1 MKQRYYLYIA
11 LIISLVVSNV
21 IAIPVLATT
30 GLFKSAEGTITF
42 FPYLRWTAS
51 IFIITMLFNCVVLSH
66 KFATGR
72 FQEVLFVV
80 AAVLLISI
88 ILAFILFA
96 LVECKFEFTI
106 IDWFG
111 SFDSMLIS
119 GIYYLLLAIVFGLL
133 FAVYGLIINK
143 NFFTIFSKNGP
154 YGKLKQV
161 TNSNLE
167 NSRWMTEKEKKTIF
181 KTYNFS
187 QLNTVTK
194 DGIPVM
200 ASLDQNKKDMKV
212 MFNSP
217 CHSIIIGSTGSGK
230 TTTFV
235 SPMIQILGATN
246 AGSSMIITDPKGELF
261 SMHSQFLQDRG
272 YDVKVVDLRDTYSS
286 YRWNPLDGI
295 WDQFEE
301 YRNAYKKAFKRVDNI
316 FESGLVL
323 DKNIKED
330 DEITEWYEFDGK
342 AYKDYQRLISN
353 IKVYKKKIYDEVYED
368 LNDLVSVLIPV
379 ENEKDPLWE
388 KGARSITLAVLLA
401 MLEDSTD
408 PANEM
413 TKEKF
418 NFFNLTKIL
427 QNSNKDYEDLRM
439 YFKGRSPLS
448 KAYSLSKQV
457 TDAAPSTRASYMSI
471 VYDKLVLFN
480 DTGVCALTSTSDFTA
495 ESLAEHPTA
504 LFLKIP
510 DEKDTRHNLAAIF
523 ILNIYKT
530 LIKVASET
538 EELTLPRNVYFIMD
552 EFGNMPK
559 ISKFDKFITVG
570 RSRKIWFTMIVQSYS
585 QLNNVYGDNVADII
599 KGNCGIKMFIGSND
613 MGTCKEYSELC
624 GNITIQTSSTSG
636 SAHGEKN
643 YSTSLQ
649 TRPLIYP
656 SDLQRLN
663 HPGDIGHSI
672 IVTFGNYPL
681 KTYFTPSF
689 KVSLYK
695 IGKMDQ
701 SDLEDQYF
709 NENAIF
715 YDVKK
720 RNNALIQKANEAN
733 NQPGFAGLKVN
744 QGPEPGMAQTSNVE
758 ESKPEVEETKPEVE
772 EVKEETKAKKTTKK
786 DAKPK
791 EKTIKEEPKKVQEK
805 PKKPEAKK
813 ETAKKADSKALKKV
827 EVKETAKELKET
839 KAVKKA
845 PAKKTEAKE
854 KVTTK
859 KVVKKVEA
867 KEEKKVAAKQTSKKE
882 KTEVVKEKKVATP
895 KASKTNK
902 PNNLSQADLMKAYKE
917 HKKKKPNLSFQEF
930 CVMISNG
937 KIKI

>member
-11 LIISLVVSNV
+11 LIASFVVSNA
-21 IAIPVLATT
+21 IAIPVLSAT
-30 GLFKSAEGTITF
+30 GLFQSPEGSFTML
-42 FPYLRWTAS
+42 PYLRWVAS
-51 IFIITMLFNCVVLSH
+51 IFIMTMLFNCVILSH
-66 KFATGR
+66 KFASGR
-72 FQEVLFVV
+72 FQEILFIL
-80 AAVLLISI
+80 AALLLISMI
-88 ILAFILFA
+88 FAFLVFA
-96 LVECKFEFTI
+96 LIECKFEFAI
-106 IDWFG
+106 VDWFG
-111 SFDSMLIS
+111 SFDLMLIS
-119 GIYYLLLAIVFGLL
+119 GMYYLLLAIVFGLL
-133 FAVYGLIINK
+133 LALYGLVINK
-143 NFFTIFSKNGP
+143 NFFSIFSKNGP

-161 TNSNLE
+161 DANLE
-167 NSRWMTEKEKKTIF
+167 NSRWMSDKEKKTIF
-181 KTYNFS
+181 KPYNFS
-187 QLNTVTK
+187 ELDTVTK

-200 ASLDQNKKDMKV
+200 ATLTQNKKDIQV

-235 SPMIQILGATN
+235 SPMIQLLGATK

-261 SMHSQFLQDRG
+261 SMHSQFLQERG

-286 YRWNPLDGI
+286 YRWNPLDEI
-295 WDQFEE
+295 WDRFQE
-301 YRNAYKKAFKRVDNI
+301 YSNAYKKAFKRVDDI

-323 DKNIKED
+323 DKNINQD
-330 DEITEWYEFDGK
+330 DEIAEWYEFDGK
-342 AYKDYQRLISN
+342 AYKDYQRLVNN
-353 IKVYKKKIYDEVYED
+353 IKVYKKKIYDEIYED

-388 KGARSITLAVLLA
+388 KGARAITLAVLLA

-408 PANEM
+408 PENGM

-480 DTGVCALTSTSDFTA
+480 DTGVCALTSTSDFSA
-495 ESLAEHPTA
+495 ESLADHPTA

-530 LIKVASET
+530 LIKVASER
-538 EELTLPRNVYFIMD
+538 EELALPRNVYFIMD

-585 QLNNVYGDNVADII
+585 QLNNVYGDNVAEII

-656 SDLQRLN
+656 SELQRLN

-689 KVSLYK
+689 QVPLYK

-701 SDLEDQYF
+701 SDLEDNYF
-709 NENAIF
+709 NENTIF
-715 YDVKK
+715 YDIKK
-720 RNNALIQKANEAN
+720 RNNAVIQKANEAN
-733 NQPGFAGLKVN
+733 NQAEFAGINVN
-744 QGPEPGMAQTSNVE
+744 DGPQPGMSQDSTVE
-758 ESKPEVEETKPEVE
+758 EAKSEVEETAKETEVTE
-772 EVKEETKAKKTTKK
+772 ETVEKEETKEKATTKV
-786 DAKPK
+786 AK
-791 EKTIKEEPKKVQEK
+791 T
-805 PKKPEAKK
+805 
-813 ETAKKADSKALKKV
+813 KKA
-827 EVKETAKELKET
+827 
-839 KAVKKA
+839 
-845 PAKKTEAKE
+845 
-854 KVTTK
+854 
-859 KVVKKVEA
+859 
-867 KEEKKVAAKQTSKKE
+867 TSS
-882 KTEVVKEKKVATP
+882 
-895 KASKTNK
+895 KASKTKKTNSQ
-902 PNNLSQADLMKAYKE
+902 SQADILKAYEECKE
-917 HKKKKPNLSFQEF
+917 KDPDLTFQDF
-930 CVMISNG
+930 CVMIANG
-937 KIKI
+937 KITI

>member
-1 MKQRYYLYIA
+1 MKKRHVLYIVI
-11 LIISLVVSNV
+11 IISFIISNL
-21 IAIPVLATT
+21 IAIPVIRAR
-30 GLFKSAEGTITF
+30 GLFQSASGSFTLVPYFKWMGT
-42 FPYLRWTAS
+42 
-51 IFIITMLFNCVVLSH
+51 IFIIFMLFNCIVASQ
-66 KFATGR
+66 KFASGR
-72 FQEVLFVV
+72 FQEVLFIITSI
-80 AAVLLISI
+80 LLISMI
-88 ILAFILFA
+88 LSYLVFALIQCKFEIGIIDWLGSFDMMIVSGPYYLILAF
-96 LVECKFEFTI
+96 
-106 IDWFG
+106 
-111 SFDSMLIS
+111 
-119 GIYYLLLAIVFGLL
+119 VFCGLTA
-133 FAVYGLIINK
+133 FYSVAINK
-143 NFFTIFSKNGP
+143 NFITIFSKNGVD
-154 YGKLKQV
+154 GKLKQV
-161 TNSNLE
+161 KDSNLE
-167 NSRWMTEKEKKTIF
+167 NSRWMTSKEKKTIF
-181 KTYNFS
+181 KSYS
-187 QLNTVTK
+187 YSELNTVSK

-200 ASLDQNKKDMKV
+200 ASLDENKKDMQV
-212 MFNSP
+212 LFNSP

-235 SPMIQILGATN
+235 SPMIQILGSTK

-316 FESGLVL
+316 YESGLIL
-323 DKNIKED
+323 DKNIGDNE
-330 DEITEWYEFDGK
+330 ELNEWYEFDGK
-342 AYKDYQRLISN
+342 AYKDYQRLVNN

-418 NFFNLTKIL
+418 NFFNLAKIL
-427 QNSNKDYEDLRM
+427 QNSTKDYEDLRN

-457 TDAAPSTRASYMSI
+457 CDAASSTRASYMSI

-480 DTGVCALTSTSDFTA
+480 DAGVCALTSTSDFTA
-495 ESLAEHPTA
+495 EALADHPTA

-530 LIKVASET
+530 LIKVASTT
-538 EELTLPRNVYFIMD
+538 ESLSLPRNVYFIMD

-656 SDLQRLN
+656 SELQRLN

-689 KVSLYK
+689 KVPLYK

-701 SDLEDQYF
+701 SELEDHFF
-709 NENAIF
+709 NESAVF
-715 YDVKK
+715 YDIKK
-720 RNNALIQKANEAN
+720 RNNALIKKANASKEN
-733 NQPGFAGLKVN
+733 KGFTELK
-744 QGPEPGMAQTSNVE
+744 ATS
-758 ESKPEVEETKPEVE
+758 ETKE
-772 EVKEETKAKKTTKK
+772 EIKETKEE
-786 DAKPK
+786 
-791 EKTIKEEPKKVQEK
+791 IKEIKKKNKQLSQAEI
-805 PKKPEAKK
+805 
-813 ETAKKADSKALKKV
+813 LRIF
-827 EVKETAKELKET
+827 KELK
-839 KAVKKA
+839 
-845 PAKKTEAKE
+845 KTNPNLTFQDFCIMLANGEISLEKE
-854 KVTTK
+854 DLTN
-859 KVVKKVEA
+859 
-867 KEEKKVAAKQTSKKE
+867 EKK
-882 KTEVVKEKKVATP
+882 
-895 KASKTNK
+895 
-902 PNNLSQADLMKAYKE
+902 
-917 HKKKKPNLSFQEF
+917 
-930 CVMISNG
+930 
-937 KIKI
+937 